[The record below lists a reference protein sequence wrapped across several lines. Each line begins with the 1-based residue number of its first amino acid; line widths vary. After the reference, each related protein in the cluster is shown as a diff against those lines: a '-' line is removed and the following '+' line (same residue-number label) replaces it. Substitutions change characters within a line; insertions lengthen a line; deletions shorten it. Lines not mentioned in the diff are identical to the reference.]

1 MTLLNIYAYIWY
13 KHCWKDLYLI
23 LNTWVRIITKIME
36 DSLSHSQQDQH
47 HYFIHLWACRCI
59 DARQIIFL
67 INQRSTLD
75 ITPKPKRSSLQ
86 PKAQWWHRR
95 WQQPGHHL
103 THGRTVPPSPACC
116 MQRPLY
122 IRYPIKQ
129 EKNAVKTQRRE
140 AGFQTC
146 HHHHHLQEKRE
157 QIDNGLHH
165 GISLVSVA
173 GWDSGVGGNGRIRHS
188 SPVTSGRR
196 HSGMKALISFSFLIY
211 QCCGT
216 TGNFTAGN
224 QKQLTVYQSTCTEQT
239 AWSLQ
244 VSLSWDIHHPLRSTH
259 THWL

>member
-1 MTLLNIYAYIWY
+1 MILLRSLKGA
-13 KHCWKDLYLI
+13 HCSQWHSGGTGGGSSVAITSHMAACPLPAACNGPYTFAIPLNRKRMQWK
-23 LNTWVRIITKIME
+23 
-36 DSLSHSQQDQH
+36 
-47 HYFIHLWACRCI
+47 
-59 DARQIIFL
+59 
-67 INQRSTLD
+67 
-75 ITPKPKRSSLQ
+75 
-86 PKAQWWHRR
+86 
-95 WQQPGHHL
+95 
-103 THGRTVPPSPACC
+103 
-116 MQRPLY
+116 
-122 IRYPIKQ
+122 
-129 EKNAVKTQRRE
+129 QRRE
-140 AGFQTC
+140 VGFQTC

-157 QIDNGLHH
+157 QIDDGLHH

-216 TGNFTAGN
+216 IGSFTAGN

-259 THWL
+259 TQIINMYTRPAENPRLTILLKKDWIFTGWVVLLLAREQLKEICISFQLCFADTEVARTSTFFFSQI

>member
-95 WQQPGHHL
+95 WQQRGHHL
-103 THGRTVPPSPACC
+103 THGSMSPACC

-129 EKNAVKTQRRE
+129 EKNAVKT
-140 AGFQTC
+140 
-146 HHHHHLQEKRE
+146 EKRSRFS
-157 QIDNGLHH
+157 NMPP
-165 GISLVSVA
+165 
-173 GWDSGVGGNGRIRHS
+173 S
-188 SPVTSGRR
+188 SPPTREERTDRWWPSPWHITG
-196 HSGMKALISFSFLIY
+196 L
-211 QCCGT
+211 CGWM
-216 TGNFTAGN
+216 GQWCRWQRKN
-224 QKQLTVYQSTCTEQT
+224 
-239 AWSLQ
+239 
-244 VSLSWDIHHPLRSTH
+244 
-259 THWL
+259 